1 MGFEKGKGLGKNKQ
15 GITTPVE
22 AVKRKG
28 AHSGIAFHG
37 TERSERSLIDF
48 PTQDVDEEETKEFKE
63 QLSQWRKEPEV
74 GVGHFRISPHK
85 ACSHFQH
92 FETTLLLRTWL

>member
-1 MGFEKGKGLGKNKQ
+1 MGFEVGKGLGKNKQ

-28 AHSGIAFHG
+28 AKAGIAFHG
-37 TERSERSLIDF
+37 TERSERSLVDF
-48 PTQDVDEEETKEFKE
+48 PAEDQDAKEEADFRE

-74 GVGHFRISPHK
+74 
-85 ACSHFQH
+85 
-92 FETTLLLRTWL
+92 RTWHLWFYTIWCFDLT